1 MIILDTNVLSAL
13 MSREPD
19 RDVVAWLDQQAPE
32 SVWTTSITV
41 FEIRLGLALMDA
53 GASQLQLTAA
63 FETLLAEDLTGR
75 VLNFDSV
82 AAARTAILIADL
94 QKNRTLHRISGRHDL
109 RNRTRPASRH
119 RNPQCPPLRADSGV
133 NHQPLGLNVAGSDV
147 CVGPLLPLVPVKS
160 PLTHAT
166 WIDGQTGQRLP
177 DPRAPPQSG
186 QPG

>member
-13 MSREPD
+13 MSSEPD

-53 GASQLQLTAA
+53 GARQLRLTAA
-63 FETLLAEDLTGR
+63 FEALLAEDLTGK

-94 QKNRTLHRISGRHDL
+94 RRTGRSIEIRDGMICGIAL
-109 RNRTRPASRH
+109 ARRAGIATRNVRHFEPTPASII
-119 RNPQCPPLRADSGV
+119 NPWA
-133 NHQPLGLNVAGSDV
+133 
-147 CVGPLLPLVPVKS
+147 
-160 PLTHAT
+160 
-166 WIDGQTGQRLP
+166 
-177 DPRAPPQSG
+177 
-186 QPG
+186 

>member
-13 MSREPD
+13 MSSEPD

-53 GASQLQLTAA
+53 GARQVRLTAA
-63 FETLLAEDLTGR
+63 FETLLAEDLTAR

-94 QKNRTLHRISGRHDL
+94 GRTGRSIEIRDGMICGIAL
-109 RNRTRPASRH
+109 ARRAGIATRNVRHFEPTPASII
-119 RNPQCPPLRADSGV
+119 NPWA
-133 NHQPLGLNVAGSDV
+133 
-147 CVGPLLPLVPVKS
+147 
-160 PLTHAT
+160 
-166 WIDGQTGQRLP
+166 
-177 DPRAPPQSG
+177 
-186 QPG
+186 